1 MQTRRARLV
10 ALTALIVLT
19 HMAFGGARVAMAL
32 YAIKL
37 GGSTFTVGLLI
48 SLLAVVPM
56 LMSVPA
62 GRWSDRTGAT
72 TPCLIALL
80 LVIAGMLLPWALQS
94 MASLYASALLSGS
107 GFMLGHV
114 AVNNAVG
121 HVGEPADRT
130 ANFAYLSLGFS
141 VSGTLG
147 PVIAGLLIDH
157 AGHGRA
163 FLCLAL
169 FPAIAFAAWFHIR
182 RQPRD
187 MAPPAPQGE
196 TRVLDLL
203 RDAPLRSVFIVS
215 GLMSMSWDLF
225 LFMVPVYGSRLSLSA
240 STIGAILGAF
250 SVATFV
256 IRAAT
261 PLLSRSFSEW
271 QLLTGALA
279 TAALVYIAF
288 PLVSA
293 VPLLFALSFLLGL
306 GLGSAQPMVMSL
318 IHHTAPEG
326 RAGEAVGVRNT
337 VMNASQTF
345 LPGSF
350 GAMGGALGMVPAF
363 WIVAAIL
370 AAGSLF
376 AHRRHAAH

>member
-19 HMAFGGARVAMAL
+19 HMAFGGGRVAMAL
-32 YAIKL
+32 YALKL

-56 LMSVPA
+56 LISVSA

-72 TPCLIALL
+72 TPCLLALL
-80 LVIAGMLLPWALQS
+80 LVIAGMLLPWAFESL
-94 MASLYASALLSGS
+94 ASLYVSALLCGS

-121 HVGEPADRT
+121 HIGKPSERT
-130 ANFAYLSLGFS
+130 ENFSYLSLGFS

-147 PVIAGLLIDH
+147 PVVAGLLIDH

-163 FLCLAL
+163 FLCLTL
-169 FPAIAFAAWFHIR
+169 FPLLAFAAWLHVR
-182 RQPRD
+182 RHPRD
-187 MAPPAPQGE
+187 AAPPPPPGK

-203 RDAPLRSVFIVS
+203 RDAPLRAVFIVS

-225 LFMVPVYGSRLSLSA
+225 LFMVPIYGSRLDLSA

-250 SVATFV
+250 SVATFL

-261 PLLSRSFSEW
+261 PWLSRSFSEW

-279 TAALVYIAF
+279 TASVVYIVF

-293 VPLLFALSFLLGL
+293 VPLLFALSFLLGI

-370 AAGSLF
+370 AAGSVF
-376 AHRRHAAH
+376 AHRRPASH